1 MLMFK
6 PTRET
11 LAQAPGALSFA
22 RRVGLIHRA
31 ADRGAQ
37 PLGQGVGNI
46 ALLVLA
52 AALNQPVRSVS
63 EISCSE
69 P

>member
-11 LAQAPGALSFA
+11 FEQAPGALSVA

-46 ALLVLA
+46 ALLVLG
-52 AALNQPVRSVS
+52 QR
-63 EISCSE
+63 
-69 P
+69 